1 MSSPFLYPD
10 EAYLRN
16 SPTQESK
23 HIINIKP
30 TTPETTTNESE
41 RQKYWPLYRAIVTGD
56 WKEAEEI
63 SKKDENA
70 IIGCITFHKE
80 TVFHV
85 VFGTGMASYL
95 VKKLVDMTFDELV
108 LIQTKD
114 DCVSPI
120 HLAAMKGNTEAA
132 KMEGLLPI
140 HFAAE
145 SGHRE
150 TLAYFIL
157 NTPNHDDD
165 DDYIDVYSGQS
176 GLKLLLYTI
185 DAGLYVSGA
194 DQTHNKDM
202 IREGALQLVK
212 CLCKNIQDIDHDLEA
227 QTICYDALMEAIRYG
242 NSDAVQ
248 IILEAFPDTI
258 ITTIWKR
265 EEFLFGV
272 AAVNRC
278 EIVFLLIHRAIIL
291 GQRQSFEIFGYRR
304 NNILHHT
311 ARLAPSDKLN
321 LVPGAALQMQLEMQW
336 YKEIEKLASPP
347 NREEL
352 NGEYKTPWMI
362 FTEEHEKL
370 KSDGEKWMKQT
381 ANSCSIVAALIATV
395 VFAAAITV
403 PGGNKQELGLPF
415 FSGETA
421 FLVFAIFDAIS
432 FFASILSLLMFLA
445 IITSRFA
452 EEDFLYALPNRLIIC
467 LLSVYT
473 SILFMM
479 VAFGATLYIVFGK
492 KHRLIIIPVCLLSC
506 FPIASLAYLQASL
519 LFDVISHTYG
529 AGNLGKRIKRLK
541 IGEMDPLL

>member
-1 MSSPFLYPD
+1 
-10 EAYLRN
+10 
-16 SPTQESK
+16 
-23 HIINIKP
+23 
-30 TTPETTTNESE
+30 
-41 RQKYWPLYRAIVTGD
+41 
-56 WKEAEEI
+56 
-63 SKKDENA
+63 
-70 IIGCITFHKE
+70 
-80 TVFHV
+80 
-85 VFGTGMASYL
+85 MASYL

-120 HLAAMKGNTEAA
+120 HLTAMKGNTEAA
-132 KMEGLLPI
+132 KMLVGRRPNLVYKRSREGLLPI
-140 HFAAE
+140 HFAVE

-185 DAGLYVSGA
+185 DAGLYDVAMDLAKKYPYLAILRDHGNPRGLS
-194 DQTHNKDM
+194 
-202 IREGALQLVK
+202 ALQRIAGKVSVHSGK
-212 CLCKNIQDIDHDLEA
+212 RDLN
-227 QTICYDALMEAIRYG
+227 L
-242 NSDAVQ
+242 
-248 IILEAFPDTI
+248 
-258 ITTIWKR
+258 WKR
-265 EEFLFGV
+265 FIYSL
-272 AAVNRC
+272 
-278 EIVFLLIHRAIIL
+278 
-291 GQRQSFEIFGYRR
+291 
-304 NNILHHT
+304 
-311 ARLAPSDKLN
+311 
-321 LVPGAALQMQLEMQW
+321 
-336 YKEIEKLASPP
+336 
-347 NREEL
+347 
-352 NGEYKTPWMI
+352 
-362 FTEEHEKL
+362 
-370 KSDGEKWMKQT
+370 
-381 ANSCSIVAALIATV
+381 V

-421 FLVFAIFDAIS
+421 FLVFAISDAIS

-541 IGEMDPLL
+541 IGEMDPLP